1 MHQYV
6 AFQCT
11 LLLIVSFH
19 LKQIMMTSDKGIILI
34 HKTISK
40 RQL

>member
-1 MHQYV
+1 
-6 AFQCT
+6 
-11 LLLIVSFH
+11 
-19 LKQIMMTSDKGIILI
+19 MMTSDKGIILI